1 MRALIPRLRRW
12 IWCCGAVLLGGLPLL
27 NAQSAPTAAQPVVES
42 YQQLWLAGQSGNDTE
57 CPAHTRFYVLC
68 YFPDWK
74 SLWVLWDNEV
84 HYLDAGPRPLPC
96 KAGQWYDVRGVVRP
110 KAQTFD
116 WARTHLTPLP
126 GIGGPTPT
134 LLASDGSNLDAVS
147 TGYAEIQ
154 GVVDDQGDLDTK
166 HFRLNVVFGGTNA
179 TVYIGLGDGDP
190 IPQLTGA
197 IVRAKGVLS
206 VKRDINDVQ
215 PKLEFWCDTP
225 AAIKTI
231 GFLAKDPRFALPVRG
246 IDKVVVQPEPE
257 LVHVSGT
264 VHRQE
269 PGHSLILR
277 DGTGQIKVLTR
288 QTQPVRE
295 GEAVEAIGFP
305 SRDGIALALRDGLFR
320 RSVGEAPPDEVRMLL
335 RLAEQ
340 VRTLSADA
348 VARHTQAQVGGL
360 VTWSAPGSP
369 FFFIEDA
376 TGGLKVFLP
385 KDGNASV
392 PIVGSGVV
400 VRGTVTPGDFAP
412 AIVATAL
419 LPGDNIAVPDPT
431 PISWEQ
437 AMTGAEYGSWVQ
449 MQAYVRSLVREK
461 GECRIELIA
470 SGGEFG
476 AILPNYD
483 GADLT
488 GAIVRVRGVC
498 DAVANE
504 RRQLTGIRL
513 LVPSAEDIQVIEPAP
528 ADPFAIPRE
537 SIGNLMRYNPT
548 TPLNR
553 RAQVSGVVLLQI
565 PGRLLYVQ
573 DGSDT
578 LTVLSRQ
585 TAPLAPGD
593 RVALVGIPGREGGR
607 LIMRDAVYRRLASG
621 MPPAALVLENATAR
635 AELDG
640 RLVRVKGG
648 LLSREPTADGIRLQ
662 LQHDNVIF
670 SARLEGRAEHAPD
683 YEVGSALEL
692 TGVYQVEMDEYRH
705 ARGFALSLRSPADI
719 VVIARP
725 AWWTAARILWL
736 GAALVVIAVLASAW
750 GLVLARK
757 NDQLQRA
764 QRELRRA
771 NEELEGRVAERTR
784 DLRLEVDQR
793 RASEQTLA
801 QERHLLLT
809 LIDNLPVYLYVKDA
823 EGRFAIDNLP
833 HARLLGAQTCAEVVG
848 KTEAD
853 FWPAELARDRRQA
866 DEIVMAAG
874 ETLLLHEEPFV
885 TSTERRWHSTTK
897 VPLRDAAG
905 KVVGLIAI
913 SDDITSRKE
922 VEADRENLHRQL
934 LETSRQ
940 AGMAEVATGVL
951 HNIGNVLNSV
961 NISAA
966 VAAETIARS
975 RSDRLTRLST
985 LLTEHRLDLAAFFA
999 HDRRGQRIP
1008 EYLEA
1013 LAEQLRDEQAEVLKE
1028 LKNLQKNIDHIKQ
1041 VVAMQQTY
1049 AKISGVTEKVP
1060 VQDIVEDALRIN
1072 GEGLARHRVR
1082 VVRDLRVN
1090 PTVVV
1095 ERHKVL
1101 QILVNLIS
1109 NAKYACDDSG
1119 KDEKNVTVRVEQR
1132 TGHVSIAVVDNGVGI
1147 RPENLTRIFSH
1158 GFTTRKNG
1166 HGFGLHSGAIA
1177 AKELGGSLMVYSAGI
1192 GAGAT
1197 FTLEIPLVPTGA
1209 SARPN
1214 VEHVARN

>member
-1 MRALIPRLRRW
+1 MPRSW
-12 IWCCGAVLLGGLPLL
+12 TFGVVLLLASLAPLQ
-27 NAQSAPTAAQPVVES
+27 AQSGAAAPPSLIES
-42 YQQLWLAGQSGNDTE
+42 YNQLWLAGQSGNTAE
-57 CPAHTRFYVLC
+57 CPARTRFFVLC
-68 YFPDWK
+68 YFADWK
-74 SLWVLWDNEV
+74 SLWVLWDNDV
-84 HYLDAGPRPLPC
+84 HYLDGGPRPLPL
-96 KAGQWYDVRGVVRP
+96 KAGQWYEVQGFARP
-110 KAQTFD
+110 SAQTFD
-116 WARTHLTPLP
+116 WGRTRLTPLP
-126 GIGGPTPT
+126 GLPAPTPT
-134 LLASDGSNLDAVS
+134 PVAPDAANLDTVS
-147 TGYAEIQ
+147 ARYAEIQ
-154 GVVDDQGDLDTK
+154 GVVDDQGDVDGK
-166 HFRLNVVFGGTNA
+166 HFRLNVVFGGTSA
-179 TVYIGLGDGDP
+179 TVYIGLRDGDP

-197 IVRAKGVLS
+197 IVRAAGVLS
-206 VKRDINDVQ
+206 IKRDINDVQ
-215 PKLEFWCDTP
+215 SKLEFWCDSP
-225 AAIKTI
+225 AAVKTI
-231 GFLAKDPRFALPVRG
+231 GFLAKEPRFGRPITE
-246 IDKVVVQPEPE
+246 IDKVAVQPEPQ
-257 LVHVSGT
+257 LVRVAGT
-264 VHRQE
+264 VYRQE

-288 QTQPVRE
+288 QTQSLRE

-305 SRDGIALALRDGLFR
+305 ARDGIALALRDGLFR
-320 RSVGEAPPDEVRMLL
+320 RNVGDAPPEEVRMLL

-348 VARHTQAQVGGL
+348 VAHRTEAQVGGL

-369 FFFIEDA
+369 FFFVEDA

-385 KDGNASV
+385 KGSNVDV
-392 PIVGSGVV
+392 PMVGSGII
-400 VRGTVTPGDFAP
+400 VRGTVTAGEFAP
-412 AIVATAL
+412 AIVATSL
-419 LPGDNIAVPDPT
+419 MPGDNIAVPDPK
-431 PISWEQ
+431 PVSWEQ
-437 AMTGAEYGSWVQ
+437 AMTGAEYGSWIE
-449 MQAYVRSLVREK
+449 MQAYVRSLVRKK

-470 SGGEFG
+470 SDGEFT
-476 AILPNYD
+476 AMLPTYD

-513 LVPSAEDIQVIEPAP
+513 LVPGAEDIQVLEPAP

-553 RAQVSGVVLLQI
+553 RAQVIGIVLQQI

-585 TAPLAPGD
+585 TAPVAPGD

-621 MPPAALVLENATAR
+621 MPPTALALENATAN

-640 RLVRVKGG
+640 RLVRVKGW
-648 LLSREPTADGIRLQ
+648 LLSREPIADGIRLQ

-670 SARLEGRAEHAPD
+670 SARLDGRAQHAPD

-692 TGVYQVEMDEYRH
+692 TGVYQVELDEYRH
-705 ARGFALSLRSPADI
+705 ARGFALTLRSPAD
-719 VVIARP
+719 VVVTARP
-725 AWWTAARILWL
+725 AWWTAARVLWM
-736 GAALVVIAVLASAW
+736 GGALVVIAVLASAW

-771 NEELEGRVAERTR
+771 NEELEGRVAERTS

-793 RASEQTLA
+793 RASEQALA
-801 QERHLLLT
+801 EERHLLRT

-833 HARLLGAQTCAEVVG
+833 HARLLGAQTCAEVIG

-885 TSTERRWHSTTK
+885 TSAERRWHSTTK

-975 RSDRLTRLST
+975 KADRLTRLST

-1013 LAEQLRDEQAEVLKE
+1013 LAEQLRDEQTEVLKE

-1132 TGHVSIAVVDNGVGI
+1132 TGHVSIAVADNGVGI
-1147 RPENLTRIFSH
+1147 CAENLTRIFSH

-1197 FTLEIPLVPTGA
+1197 FTLEIPLVPTGTSDRTTA
-1209 SARPN
+1209 
-1214 VEHVARN
+1214 EHHALN